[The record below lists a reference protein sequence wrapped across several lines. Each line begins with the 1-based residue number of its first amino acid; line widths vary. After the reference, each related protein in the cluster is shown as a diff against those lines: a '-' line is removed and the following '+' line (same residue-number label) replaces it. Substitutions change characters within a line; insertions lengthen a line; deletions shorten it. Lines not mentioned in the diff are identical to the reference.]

1 MAHFEQKFEFWPSVW
16 CLPSILGARTTHSL
30 CSKLRFMF
38 SYIKMSQPVYFDENG
53 QNYSGDVTHDKLFWT
68 SFLLP
73 AVYQAP

>member
-1 MAHFEQKFEFWPSVW
+1 
-16 CLPSILGARTTHSL
+16 
-30 CSKLRFMF
+30 MF